1 MELIKGNMLFILTFL
16 GTFIFALLWG
26 KVYEGPIRWRFSFYR
41 RKNMYYEWKRL
52 GGLLMVVSFG
62 CAGIY
67 KIVCYCL
74 QFQGVPMYYLL
85 FPFVLLLFY
94 YFVLSIG
101 VRSFRIFTVMSIIS
115 IMFLFPAVVGVGM
128 IVMQKCFDVYC
139 GRLVILFAV
148 LDVFMGIKNI
158 SHWKKGDVMK

>member
-26 KVYEGPIRWRFSFYR
+26 KVYEGPIRWRVSFYR
-41 RKNMYYEWKRL
+41 RKNMYYEWKKL
-52 GGLLMVVSFG
+52 GGLLLVVSIG
-62 CAGIY
+62 CTGIY

-85 FPFVLLLFY
+85 FPFVLLLFCY
-94 YFVLSIG
+94 LVLSIG
-101 VRSFRIFTVMSIIS
+101 VRSFRIFTVLSLIS
-115 IMFLFPAVVGVGM
+115 MMFLFPAVVGVGM
-128 IVMQKCFDVYC
+128 IVRQKCFDVYC
-139 GRLVILFAV
+139 GRLVILFV
-148 LDVFMGIKNI
+148 ILDIFMGIKSI